1 MNLGGDM
8 LPQYRQ
14 ETPKTSPHII
24 LHYSTFKTIWDWS
37 ILGLT
42 MYTAFIVPYNI
53 AFKNRWAPVNITHS
67 SEVVIS
73 EYSCCLDCKFCYPI
87 AELGGNYVARSIN
100 AENTRVRI

>member
-37 ILGLT
+37 ILALT
-42 MYTAFIVPYNI
+42 FYTAFMWCLALTLHNSSTRFFEKHKVKVKKTHQSLKDYGNI
-53 AFKNRWAPVNITHS
+53 SDKTKLHRWLHTR
-67 SEVVIS
+67 
-73 EYSCCLDCKFCYPI
+73 K
-87 AELGGNYVARSIN
+87 GYVDD
-100 AENTRVRI
+100 V